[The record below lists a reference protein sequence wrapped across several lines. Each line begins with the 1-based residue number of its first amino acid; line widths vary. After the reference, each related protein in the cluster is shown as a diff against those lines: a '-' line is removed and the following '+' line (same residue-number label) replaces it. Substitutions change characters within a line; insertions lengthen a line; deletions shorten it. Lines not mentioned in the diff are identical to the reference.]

1 MPRKQL
7 SVGSNILNSNTKTFI
22 QRRVEDKATDESIF
36 AQYQAIWAG
45 SASDATGTS
54 RTAENSTQPR
64 PSQVSRGV
72 VGQEEPGRK
81 VVRQKLNIAL
91 ELSKAENRV
100 EMKRVCSLPVQDDA
114 MLSELS
120 SQQARTMPLNE
131 SENQNPEDLK
141 QAPCHAQ
148 ATERKVR
155 LGLKQLL
162 SAQLSNSMMRGVGT
176 RDHSASRSTSVC
188 SSTQE
193 DQSLVLSR
201 SVCN

>member
-7 SVGSNILNSNTKTFI
+7 SVGSNILKSNTKDFI
-22 QRRVEDKATDESIF
+22 QRRIEDRATAESIF

-45 SASDATGTS
+45 SASDATGAF
-54 RTAENSTQPR
+54 RTAESSTLPR
-64 PSQVSRGV
+64 PSQVSRGG

-120 SQQARTMPLNE
+120 SQHARTMPLNE
-131 SENQNPEDLK
+131 TENQNPEDLK
-141 QAPCHAQ
+141 QAPCHA
-148 ATERKVR
+148 
-155 LGLKQLL
+155 
-162 SAQLSNSMMRGVGT
+162 
-176 RDHSASRSTSVC
+176 
-188 SSTQE
+188 
-193 DQSLVLSR
+193 
-201 SVCN
+201 